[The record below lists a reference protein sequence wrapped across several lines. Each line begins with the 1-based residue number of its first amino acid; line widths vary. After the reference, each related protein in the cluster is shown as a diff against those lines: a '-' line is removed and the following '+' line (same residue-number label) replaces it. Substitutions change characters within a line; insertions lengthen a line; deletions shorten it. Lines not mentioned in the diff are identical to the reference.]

1 MVSRSENAGH
11 GRLPTARRLFLM
23 KTLSVAAV
31 VVAVLAVSGAGPS
44 VSAQVRWTGGAPAA
58 RPSPPARP
66 APPSPLPLPPLMTTP
81 PRPISSPP
89 FRSSTIYRPLRPH
102 RAFPVRLPWFGLVA
116 FDYAW
121 WGQDGF
127 TETLS
132 PPESLGPPGE
142 DIQRPTG
149 GLQID
154 VEPRRALVYVD
165 GRQAGIVDEFS
176 GYYRHLDLAAGP
188 HIIELLADGYEP
200 LSAEVLVTPGRTTT
214 YRGTL
219 NRR

>member
-1 MVSRSENAGH
+1 M
-11 GRLPTARRLFLM
+11 
-23 KTLSVAAV
+23 
-31 VVAVLAVSGAGPS
+31 
-44 VSAQVRWTGGAPAA
+44 
-58 RPSPPARP
+58 
-66 APPSPLPLPPLMTTP
+66 
-81 PRPISSPP
+81 
-89 FRSSTIYRPLRPH
+89 IYRPLRGH
-102 RAFPVRLPWFGLVA
+102 RGYPVRLPWFGLVA

-127 TETLS
+127 ADTL
-132 PPESLGPPGE
+132 PPPGSPGE
-142 DIQRPTG
+142 PVPPDDDIQRPTG

-165 GRQAGIVDEFS
+165 GRHAGTVEAFS

-188 HIIELLADGYEP
+188 HIIELLAEGYEP

>member
-1 MVSRSENAGH
+1 MVGT
-11 GRLPTARRLFLM
+11 GRFCRD
-23 KTLSVAAV
+23 AA
-31 VVAVLAVSGAGPS
+31 
-44 VSAQVRWTGGAPAA
+44 
-58 RPSPPARP
+58 
-66 APPSPLPLPPLMTTP
+66 
-81 PRPISSPP
+81 
-89 FRSSTIYRPLRPH
+89 
-102 RAFPVRLPWFGLVA
+102 
-116 FDYAW
+116 
-121 WGQDGF
+121 
-127 TETLS
+127 
-132 PPESLGPPGE
+132 PPESPDALGPPGD
-142 DIQRPTG
+142 DIERPTG

-165 GRQAGIVDEFS
+165 GRHAGTVEAFS

>member
-1 MVSRSENAGH
+1 
-11 GRLPTARRLFLM
+11 
-23 KTLSVAAV
+23 
-31 VVAVLAVSGAGPS
+31 
-44 VSAQVRWTGGAPAA
+44 
-58 RPSPPARP
+58 
-66 APPSPLPLPPLMTTP
+66 MT
-81 PRPISSPP
+81 
-89 FRSSTIYRPLRPH
+89 YRPLREH
-102 RAFPVRLPWFGLVA
+102 RPYPVRLPWFGLVA

-127 TETLS
+127 AETFQ
-132 PPESLGPPGE
+132 PPVSSEA
-142 DIQRPTG
+142 DDHRPTG

-165 GRQAGIVDEFS
+165 GRQAGIVEEFS

>member
-1 MVSRSENAGH
+1 
-11 GRLPTARRLFLM
+11 M
-23 KTLSVAAV
+23 KTLFAAAI
-31 VVAVLAVSGAGPS
+31 VVAVLAVSGTGSS

-66 APPSPLPLPPLMTTP
+66 GPPSPLPLPPLMTTAP

-89 FRSSTIYRPLRPH
+89 FRSSTIYRPLREH
-102 RAFPVRLPWFGLVA
+102 RLYPVRLPWFGLVA

-127 TETLS
+127 AETLP
-132 PPESLGPPGE
+132 PPESPGE
-142 DIQRPTG
+142 PGVDDRRPIG

-165 GRQAGIVDEFS
+165 GRHAGTVEAFS

-200 LSAEVLVTPGRTTT
+200 VSAEVLVTPGRTTT

>member
-1 MVSRSENAGH
+1 M
-11 GRLPTARRLFLM
+11 
-23 KTLSVAAV
+23 
-31 VVAVLAVSGAGPS
+31 
-44 VSAQVRWTGGAPAA
+44 
-58 RPSPPARP
+58 
-66 APPSPLPLPPLMTTP
+66 
-81 PRPISSPP
+81 
-89 FRSSTIYRPLRPH
+89 IYRPLRPH

-116 FDYAW
+116 LDYAW
-121 WGQDGF
+121 WGQDGVV
-127 TETLS
+127 EALPPPDLPS
-132 PPESLGPPGE
+132 P
-142 DIQRPTG
+142 DDQRPIG

-165 GRQAGIVDEFS
+165 GRAVGIVEAFS

>member
-1 MVSRSENAGH
+1 M
-11 GRLPTARRLFLM
+11 
-23 KTLSVAAV
+23 
-31 VVAVLAVSGAGPS
+31 
-44 VSAQVRWTGGAPAA
+44 
-58 RPSPPARP
+58 
-66 APPSPLPLPPLMTTP
+66 
-81 PRPISSPP
+81 
-89 FRSSTIYRPLRPH
+89 IYRPLRPH

-121 WGQDGF
+121 WGQDSF
-127 TETLS
+127 AETFA
-132 PPESLGPPGE
+132 PPESPNTLGPPGD

-165 GRQAGIVDEFS
+165 GRHAGTVEAFS

-188 HIIELLADGYEP
+188 HILELFADGYEP

>member
-1 MVSRSENAGH
+1 M
-11 GRLPTARRLFLM
+11 
-23 KTLSVAAV
+23 
-31 VVAVLAVSGAGPS
+31 
-44 VSAQVRWTGGAPAA
+44 
-58 RPSPPARP
+58 
-66 APPSPLPLPPLMTTP
+66 
-81 PRPISSPP
+81 
-89 FRSSTIYRPLRPH
+89 IYRPLRGH
-102 RAFPVRLPWFGLVA
+102 RMYPVRLPWFGLVA

-127 TETLS
+127 AETLP
-132 PPESLGPPGE
+132 PPESPGAPGE
-142 DIQRPTG
+142 DNRRPTG

-165 GRQAGIVDEFS
+165 GRPVGIVEAFS
-176 GYYRHLDLAAGP
+176 GYYRHLDLVAGP